1 MELEFHRN
9 AKILKATE
17 IPDPKEGED
26 YIIPACISS
35 TLADVHRTRMDLD
48 TTLKNFAKEVGEGVP
63 TMDSHNQKLG
73 LGVTS
78 NGKLA
83 DEQVFAD
90 LSLVPDT
97 PLSAEASYP
106 NTDIFVK
113 MIRRRAVQDVSVGA
127 YGGTWECNIC
137 GRDMWRAYGCYHWP
151 GYIYQIE
158 DADTDKIRE
167 VECVPVIKDAHL
179 AEVSFTYSGANK
191 DAKVI
196 ENSAQLIERAAN
208 HAEAGWLNRKQIGF
222 INNSFGAALDVRS
235 ANDNK
240 TPIIQGGFSTMDLTQ
255 AKARITELET
265 EVGTLKSQKT
275 ELQTR
280 NTKLETTNT
289 DLASAR
295 AELDIERADLQAKTI
310 EDYKVYRDKNLTG
323 EALLA
328 YEKKLSK
335 YDLRELKEEHEIMQ
349 TLGKSKAEETGDEV
363 ESGQKTTQTDKSNDS
378 DRQAHADDVPEW
390 VRNARKTAQQ

>member
-1 MELEFHRN
+1 MELEFRRN
-9 AKILKATE
+9 AKILKAIE

-35 TLADVHRTRMDLD
+35 TVVDVHRTRMDLD

-78 NGKLA
+78 NGKLE

-106 NTDIFVK
+106 NTDIFLK

-127 YGGTWECNIC
+127 WGGTWECNIC

-208 HAEAGWLNRKQIGF
+208 HAEAGWLNSKQIGF

-265 EVGTLKSQKT
+265 EVDTLKSQKT
-275 ELQTR
+275 DLETQ
-280 NTKLETTNT
+280 NTVLETTNK
-289 DLASAR
+289 DLSVAQ
-295 AELDIERADLQAKTI
+295 AELNIERANLQAKTI
-310 EDYKVYRDKNLTG
+310 EDYKVYRGKNLTG

-349 TLGKSKAEETGDEV
+349 TLGKSTAEETDDEV
-363 ESGQKTTQTDKSNDS
+363 ESGQKTIQADKSSASQNHS
-378 DRQAHADDVPEW
+378 DDVPQW
-390 VRNARKTAQQ
+390 VINARNSAQK